1 MTNPEPKL
9 HQLVPKKFAHLPKNP
24 SIKSSSPLTL
34 TPLYLRFI
42 LLNVVQALAL
52 SYEISNFC
60 ISQKIKHNI
69 KPIGP
74 SKQIIIIIEFQ
85 THFQQLKSI
94 TFNYK
99 FRQLV
104 NVEYSMVTFQ
114 EIVEILLYLFS
125 A

>member
-1 MTNPEPKL
+1 MPNPEPKL

-60 ISQKIKHNI
+60 ISQKIKYNI

-85 THFQQLKSI
+85 AHFQ
-94 TFNYK
+94 
-99 FRQLV
+99 
-104 NVEYSMVTFQ
+104 
-114 EIVEILLYLFS
+114 
-125 A
+125 